1 MFPLIVVQLDGVMNR
16 SRRFFLSDTFFGDVD
31 FGVDDAVLSPSA
43 APEVEPDVPGQALDS
58 SVDGYDY
65 FNDPAFMDFLQSYM
79 EYNSIDSGVDL
90 ASLDPSAS
98 SYLSTAQLD
107 LFDRILKS
115 GDYRYY
121 IGYRTGSD
129 SYGAVLYACDKI
141 TVSGSTIVMDSPM
154 RFQLYRTYSG
164 NQYYYYY
171 THTQLSADTVNLN
184 SSILYYTNMVAGY
197 PTLGDVGRNEL
208 MLSQPAIIAFGVF
221 VLLLMLILLRRR
233 H

>member
-1 MFPLIVVQLDGVMNR
+1 MSEWVDIP
-16 SRRFFLSDTFFGDVD
+16 VD
-31 FGVDDAVLSPSA
+31 FGLDNIPGVDSVLEGS
-43 APEVEPDVPGQALDS
+43 EVGGRQDS
-58 SVDGYDY
+58 GDSLEGDGLFGESSSSSSSDLLS
-65 FNDPAFMDFLQSYM
+65 DPAFMEFLQSYL
-79 EYNSIDSGVDL
+79 EYNSMDAGIDL
-90 ASLDPSAS
+90 QSLNPSAV
-98 SYLSTAQLD
+98 SYLSTTQLD

-154 RFQLYRTYSG
+154 QFQLYRTYSG

-171 THTQLSADTVNLN
+171 THSQLSTDTVTLN

-208 MLSQPAIIAFGVF
+208 VLSQPAIIAFGVF
-221 VLLLMLILLRRR
+221 VLLLILILLRRR